1 MNRVETGDIHNGSI
15 FSDYRVSWPEN
26 SRILY
31 NRCSADPEGNPWSE
45 RKKLIWWDEK
55 LKQWVGYDKPQCNQK
70 KPPTYKPEPGATG
83 DEALAGDCPFGAH
96 SDGKAWLFVPYS
108 IKEGPMPIYYETTE
122 SPYINKLW
130 KQTRDPGL
138 IVIDDVENP
147 IAPPGDADY
156 PTIMTTYH
164 MTEHW
169 LSGAQT
175 RNIPWLVGLQP
186 MRFLELSPEHAKS
199 IGVETGDYVTVESER
214 ASLQIPVLVTPRLR
228 IGEVYGKQATIA
240 GTFVASGYKGFMV
253 SDITNDLSPAIMASD
268 GLIPASK
275 GFAVRITKADPKDA
289 QKPKPY
295 PLKYDPLFDEPIPD
309 TPWPAQPE
317 GRN

>member
-1 MNRVETGDIHNGSI
+1 
-15 FSDYRVSWPEN
+15 
-26 SRILY
+26 
-31 NRCSADPEGNPWSE
+31 
-45 RKKLIWWDEK
+45 
-55 LKQWVGYDKPQCNQK
+55 
-70 KPPTYKPEPGATG
+70 
-83 DEALAGDCPFGAH
+83 
-96 SDGKAWLFVPYS
+96 
-108 IKEGPMPIYYETTE
+108 
-122 SPYINKLW
+122 
-130 KQTRDPGL
+130 
-138 IVIDDVENP
+138 
-147 IAPPGDADY
+147 
-156 PTIMTTYH
+156 
-164 MTEHW
+164 
-169 LSGAQT
+169 
-175 RNIPWLVGLQP
+175 

-295 PLKYDPLFDEPIPD
+295 LLKYDPLFDEPIPD